1 MAMNSINT
9 NDLSEMLG
17 KQLNW
22 ETDIKLRV

>member
-17 KQLNW
+17 KKLNW
-22 ETDIKLRV
+22 ETDIMLRV